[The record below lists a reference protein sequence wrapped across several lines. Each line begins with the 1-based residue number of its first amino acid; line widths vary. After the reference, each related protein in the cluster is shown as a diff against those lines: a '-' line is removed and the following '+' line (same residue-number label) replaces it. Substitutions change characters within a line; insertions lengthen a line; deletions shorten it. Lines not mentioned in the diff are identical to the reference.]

1 MAARLGSP
9 PARPGPD
16 RCPGALTLHPAQDGS
31 LARVRVPGGRL
42 SARQLLALA
51 DAATRGNGLV
61 ELTSRGNLQLR
72 GLRAQAGQEL
82 SQCLSAAGLL
92 PSPDHDRARNVI
104 ASPMPGRH
112 PEALTDTDPV
122 LAALDHGLCSSPEL
136 AALPGRF
143 LFAVD
148 DGSGLALVPGADVT
162 LLARPRG
169 SFALLIAG
177 VPAGAPVPAGEAA
190 AVALAAAR
198 AFLHARAAAGSLAWR
213 IAELPGG
220 PEQGARGLGRQLG
233 SPQPPGPLGPVLQRP
248 AGQRAVLPAPALRVG
263 GLRQRDGRFALTAL
277 VPLGRLD
284 APILAGL
291 ASIAPE
297 VRLSSL
303 RTVTVI
309 DIVPERVGGMTAAL
323 ERLGLVLDEASGWT
337 GLTAC
342 AGLGCCPQAR
352 IDVRGAAAR
361 RAAARGP
368 GDPPEHWTACER
380 GCGNPPGQS
389 LTVTATSAGLRIRI
403 GEREQRTADVDAA
416 VELLAGS
423 RP

>member
-9 PARPGPD
+9 SARHGPD
-16 RCPGALTLHPAQDGS
+16 RCPGALTLHQAQDGS

-51 DAATRGNGLV
+51 DAASRGNGLV
-61 ELTSRGNLQLR
+61 DLTSRGNLQLR
-72 GLRAQAGQEL
+72 GLEAQAGEEL
-82 SQCLSAAGLL
+82 SQDLSAAGLL

-104 ASPMPGRH
+104 ASPVPGRH

-122 LAALDHGLCSSPEL
+122 VSALDLGLCASPEL

-162 LLARPRG
+162 LLARSPG

-177 VPAGAPVPAGEAA
+177 APAGKPVPARDAA
-190 AVALAAAR
+190 AAALAAAR
-198 AFLHARAAAGSLAWR
+198 AFLHVRAAAGSTAWR

-220 PEQGARGLGRQLG
+220 PQLVAHGLGRQLG
-233 SPQPPGPLGPVLQRP
+233 LPHPSSSVRMRP
-248 AGQRAVLPAPALRVG
+248 RGQRATPPAWALRVG
-263 GLRQRDGRFALTAL
+263 SLRQRDGRFALTAL
-277 VPLGRLD
+277 APLGRLD
-284 APILAGL
+284 VSILVGL

-297 VRLSSL
+297 VRLSPR

-309 DIVPERVGGMTAAL
+309 DIVPERVGGMTNGL

-352 IDVRGAAAR
+352 IDVRGAAGR
-361 RAAARGP
+361 RAAARVP

-380 GCGNPPGQS
+380 GCGRSPGQS
-389 LTVTATSAGLRIRI
+389 ITVTATSADLRIQSGRQA
-403 GEREQRTADVDAA
+403 QRVAGVDAA
-416 VELLAGS
+416 VELLAGDS
-423 RP
+423 G